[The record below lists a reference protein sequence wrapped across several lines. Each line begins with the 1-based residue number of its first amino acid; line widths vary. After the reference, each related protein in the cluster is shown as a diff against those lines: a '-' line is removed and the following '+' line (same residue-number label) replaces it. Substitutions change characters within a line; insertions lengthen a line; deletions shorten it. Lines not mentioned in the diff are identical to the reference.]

1 MGGTRIWLKSF
12 ITNVY
17 NLSTKEHKSKS
28 AANKQIVNSVQDSAG
43 SWSEIKLSESKS
55 GKERVCIG
63 GDC

>member
-1 MGGTRIWLKSF
+1 MTSILF
-12 ITNVY
+12 PFNVY

-43 SWSEIKLSESKS
+43 SWNETKLSESKS